1 MNKGIAFTIGTL
13 SLAALLLQASPAL
26 SQSISPSPTFYHD
39 VQPILEKHCQN
50 CHRPGEMAFPL
61 ITYNQAAPRARVI
74 AESAVSKKMPPW
86 LADPNYGR
94 FANDP
99 SLTMDEIKLL
109 STWAKSGAH
118 AGNPRDM
125 KPAPHMTNGW
135 NISAPD
141 DVIEM
146 PKAITLARKGDIDY
160 TYEIVPTHFRE
171 DRWVQMAELRPTS
184 RDHVH
189 HGVVYIRPPDS
200 KWLRKAPV
208 GVPFTEDTLT
218 DEQGRREA
226 QWTDSDILLVYAPG
240 SSPVILNSGMAK
252 LIPAGSDLVIQMH
265 YMAMG
270 DAASDR
276 PAIGLVFAKQ
286 QPKQRVLTLQ
296 LTNDHFVIPP
306 HADDYRVEAR
316 GSLPNDATLLGFFP
330 HMHWRGKKFEYNII
344 HPDGRIEPLLKVRWD
359 FEWQLTY
366 QLTEPRPLK
375 AGTVLQAVAWYDNS
389 SGNPHNPDPNQ
400 EVRWGDQTYDEM
412 MVGFFDVAV
421 SADVD
426 KWKYFMRGGNVPV
439 H

>member
-200 KWLRKAPV
+200 
-208 GVPFTEDTLT
+208 
-218 DEQGRREA
+218 
-226 QWTDSDILLVYAPG
+226 
-240 SSPVILNSGMAK
+240 
-252 LIPAGSDLVIQMH
+252 
-265 YMAMG
+265 
-270 DAASDR
+270 
-276 PAIGLVFAKQ
+276 
-286 QPKQRVLTLQ
+286 
-296 LTNDHFVIPP
+296 
-306 HADDYRVEAR
+306 
-316 GSLPNDATLLGFFP
+316 
-330 HMHWRGKKFEYNII
+330 
-344 HPDGRIEPLLKVRWD
+344 
-359 FEWQLTY
+359 
-366 QLTEPRPLK
+366 
-375 AGTVLQAVAWYDNS
+375 
-389 SGNPHNPDPNQ
+389 
-400 EVRWGDQTYDEM
+400 
-412 MVGFFDVAV
+412 
-421 SADVD
+421 
-426 KWKYFMRGGNVPV
+426 
-439 H
+439 